1 MATTHPAPA
10 AEKVPPR
17 QNGDRMSTLDMAAVA
32 QAQQKGFETQE
43 YADFAARLR
52 ARSPHS

>member
-17 QNGDRMSTLDMAAVA
+17 QNMSTLDMAAVA